1 MPHRLNQLQIC
12 SVICGINFRAVSVS
26 FPWLGALRSAAN
38 ALLMTYSLLAAWYF
52 LSAEPQCKEPS
63 EWREGRTEWTW
74 ILMRRKPFGRLALAH
89 LGFTPLFILSAK
101 LELLVGD
108 QLVIYVIKHCHGK
121 KKIWNGTPYFLPLQV
136 WQWQSNDPSHVSS
149 WRLEAAAPTI
159 WDESQTDS
167 VLSWMQRS
175 AKSRYVHM
183 V

>member
-26 FPWLGALRSAAN
+26 FPWLGALLSAAN

-63 EWREGRTEWTW
+63 EWREGRTEWIW

-89 LGFTPLFILSAK
+89 LGFAPLFIFRAK
-101 LELLVGD
+101 TELLVRWSVGHICYKTLSL
-108 QLVIYVIKHCHGK
+108 QEENI
-121 KKIWNGTPYFLPLQV
+121 FLPLQV

-167 VLSWMQRS
+167 VSSSMQCS

>member
-38 ALLMTYSLLAAWYF
+38 ALLMTHSLLAAWYF
-52 LSAEPQCKEPS
+52 LSAESQCKEPS
-63 EWREGRTEWTW
+63 EWREGRTEWIW
-74 ILMRRKPFGRLALAH
+74 ILMARKPFGRLALAH
-89 LGFTPLFILSAK
+89 LGFTPLFIFRAK
-101 LELLVGD
+101 TELLVRWSVGH
-108 QLVIYVIKHCHGK
+108 ICYK
-121 KKIWNGTPYFLPLQV
+121 KLSWEEENMK
-136 WQWQSNDPSHVSS
+136 WQWQSKDWSHVSS

-167 VLSWMQRS
+167 VSSSMQCC
-175 AKSRYVHM
+175 AMSRYVHM